1 MGIYVQTSVAEGGGS
16 DQQRHTIGQDNSSS
30 SILTRIGSPAT
41 ALCATERYMGFSLD
55 DYQVGNPNFGHQ
67 PSRNCDVQSPSNQEI
82 CDGMYTDFGAM
93 KPQNSGRRYY
103 SPHERSYKSPCSN
116 MSERER
122 ILQLKRMLLDDFD
135 ASDRRHPSSS
145 FDGNYDLS
153 VSHNLYGSQ
162 LSCPRQGEILS
173 GGASVITSSNSVSS
187 GAIISSKIRIR
198 WTQDLHDRFVEC
210 VNHLGGAEKA
220 TPKAI
225 LKLMDSEG
233 LTVFHVK
240 SHLQKYRIAKYM
252 PESPEGKSEK
262 RTSMNNVPQI
272 DIDIKTGGMQI
283 KEALQLQLDVQR
295 RLHDQ
300 LEVKSLVYF
309 DQIHR
314 NLQLRIE
321 EQGKQLKMMFDQQ
334 QEKNKRLLETQ
345 NLHVMSPSELSTS
358 FGDIQVLTAEG
369 KSEKQT
375 SINNVPQIDIK
386 TSGMQI
392 KEALQLQLDVQRRLH
407 EQFEVWLPRT
417 FSYFQRGQSGFASQI
432 DKMAKSLVCS
442 DQIQRK
448 LQLRIE
454 EQGKQLKMMFDQK
467 QEKNKSL
474 LETQNL
480 HVMSPSD
487 PSISL

>member
-1 MGIYVQTSVAEGGGS
+1 MGIYVQTSVAEGVGS

-55 DYQVGNPNFGHQ
+55 DYQVGNPNFCHQ
-67 PSRNCDVQSPSNQEI
+67 PSRNCDVQSFSNQEI
-82 CDGMYTDFGAM
+82 CDGMYTDSGAM
-93 KPQNSGRRYY
+93 KPQNSGGKYY

-116 MSERER
+116 LFERER

-145 FDGNYDLS
+145 FHGNYDLS

-187 GAIISSKIRIR
+187 GAIISSKTRIR

-210 VNHLGGAEKA
+210 VNHLGGAEIA

-233 LTVFHVK
+233 LTIFHVK

-272 DIDIKTGGMQI
+272 DIKTEEHWLTQISDISSSGMQI

-295 RLHDQ
+295 RLHEQ
-300 LEVKSLVYF
+300 LEI
-309 DQIHR
+309 QR

-345 NLHVMSPSELSTS
+345 NLHVMSPSEPSTS

-369 KSEKQT
+369 SE
-375 SINNVPQIDIK
+375 NN
-386 TSGMQI
+386 S
-392 KEALQLQLDVQRRLH
+392 
-407 EQFEVWLPRT
+407 QF
-417 FSYFQRGQSGFASQI
+417 
-432 DKMAKSLVCS
+432 
-442 DQIQRK
+442 
-448 LQLRIE
+448 
-454 EQGKQLKMMFDQK
+454 
-467 QEKNKSL
+467 
-474 LETQNL
+474 
-480 HVMSPSD
+480 PSK
-487 PSISL
+487 IS

>member
-1 MGIYVQTSVAEGGGS
+1 MGIYVQTSAAEGGGY
-16 DQQRHTIGQDNSSS
+16 DQQRNTIGQDNSSS

-41 ALCATERYMGFSLD
+41 ALCATERYMGFSLE
-55 DYQVGNPNFGHQ
+55 DYQAGNPNFCHQ

-82 CDGMYTDFGAM
+82 YDGMYTDFGAM
-93 KPQNSGRRYY
+93 KPQNSGRKYY
-103 SPHERSYKSPCSN
+103 SPHERSYRSPCSN
-116 MSERER
+116 LSERER
-122 ILQLKRMLLDDFD
+122 ILQLKRTLLDDFD

-153 VSHNLYGSQ
+153 VSQNLYGSQ
-162 LSCPRQGEILS
+162 LSYPRQGEILS

-187 GAIISSKIRIR
+187 GAIISSKTRIR
-198 WTQDLHDRFVEC
+198 WTQDLHDRFLEC

-233 LTVFHVK
+233 LTIFHVK

-272 DIDIKTGGMQI
+272 DIKTSGMQI

-300 LEVKSLVYF
+300 LEIQRNLQLRIEEQGKQLKMMFDQQQKKNKSLLETQNLHVMSPSDPSTSFGDIQNAELESTWQTLLKAKSLVYF
-309 DQIHR
+309 DQIQR

-345 NLHVMSPSELSTS
+345 NLHVMSPSEPSTS

-369 KSEKQT
+369 SE
-375 SINNVPQIDIK
+375 NN
-386 TSGMQI
+386 S
-392 KEALQLQLDVQRRLH
+392 
-407 EQFEVWLPRT
+407 QF
-417 FSYFQRGQSGFASQI
+417 
-432 DKMAKSLVCS
+432 
-442 DQIQRK
+442 
-448 LQLRIE
+448 
-454 EQGKQLKMMFDQK
+454 
-467 QEKNKSL
+467 
-474 LETQNL
+474 
-480 HVMSPSD
+480 PSK
-487 PSISL
+487 IS